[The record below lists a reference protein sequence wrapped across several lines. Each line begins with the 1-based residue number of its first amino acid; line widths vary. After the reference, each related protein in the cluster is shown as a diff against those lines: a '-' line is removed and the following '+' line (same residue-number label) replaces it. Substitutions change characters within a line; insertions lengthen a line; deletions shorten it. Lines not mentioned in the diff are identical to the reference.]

1 MLEENGRIM
10 DNTTGDTKMNQQV
23 ELSDFEK
30 RLERLAHVRALIM
43 KIIHARPG
51 LTYEEIGKQILLN
64 HGFLPR
70 IGNRVREL
78 RKIGWVET
86 REGPD
91 KRLHVY
97 PRET

>member
-1 MLEENGRIM
+1 MQTVLIE
-10 DNTTGDTKMNQQV
+10 TQQ
-23 ELSDFEK
+23 LSDFEK
-30 RLERLAHVRALIM
+30 RMERLAHVRALIM
-43 KIIHARPG
+43 KVVYATPG

-78 RKIGWVET
+78 RTIGWVET
-86 REGPD
+86 REGAD

-97 PRET
+97 PKNEA